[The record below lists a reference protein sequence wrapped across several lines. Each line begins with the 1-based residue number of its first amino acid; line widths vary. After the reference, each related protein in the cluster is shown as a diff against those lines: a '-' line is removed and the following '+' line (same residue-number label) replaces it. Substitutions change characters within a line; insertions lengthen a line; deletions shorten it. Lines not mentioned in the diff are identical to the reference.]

1 MTELLTAVVN
11 LVSAAI
17 KDGKSDEQIARE
29 LIDAAF
35 ASGVPAAFLL
45 DHLTLRSR
53 ERAELAADLAQWVKV
68 HGPRS

>member
-1 MTELLTAVVN
+1 MTELLTSVVN

-35 ASGVPAAFLL
+35 ASGVPAAMLL
-45 DHLTLRSR
+45 DHLTVRGR
-53 ERAELAADLAQWVKV
+53 ERAELAADLAQWAKV
-68 HGPRS
+68 HGA